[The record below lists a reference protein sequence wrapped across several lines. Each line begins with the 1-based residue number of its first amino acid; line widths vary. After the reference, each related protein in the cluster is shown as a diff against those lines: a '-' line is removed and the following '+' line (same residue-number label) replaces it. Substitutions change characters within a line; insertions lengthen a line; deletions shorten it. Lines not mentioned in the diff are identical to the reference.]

1 MAKRGQGEGTIS
13 KRPDGTW
20 WARISIGYDAQGKR
34 RRKAFY
40 GKTRK
45 EVQEKL
51 TAALNE
57 INTGIYIEPSR
68 MTVEQWLDVWL
79 NDYKKLSLKQKTYS
93 NYSNIIR
100 LYINPE
106 IGDIKLK
113 DLNGVMVQKFIAKTS
128 EKNTFHYAERK
139 IAPKTVQSVY
149 SVLKSAL
156 EQAVYSDMIVKNPAN
171 NVELPKN
178 DGRQARVL
186 TAEEQ
191 GRFIEACKDSRY
203 GNFFIFLLATGLRL
217 GEGAG
222 LTWNDIDYEERI
234 VDINKTLLA
243 YWEYGNNYQTV
254 TYGSP
259 KTKSGIRKVPLMPV
273 ALQILEEVK
282 KTQEIEKIMAGDE
295 YQDNNLI
302 FCTRKGTTT
311 ERSYWH
317 RAIKEICARAE
328 LEGVH
333 AHTLRHTFATRCLE
347 NGIDLKIVQSYL
359 GHASIKMTADVYTHV
374 LPEHNRAAIKKLENS
389 IKL

>member
-20 WARISIGYDAQGKR
+20 WARISLGYDAQGKR
-34 RRKAFY
+34 KRKAFY
-40 GKTRK
+40 GKSRK

-57 INTGIYIEPSR
+57 VNTGTYIEPSK
-68 MTVEQWLDVWL
+68 MTVSQWLDAWL
-79 NDYKKLSLKQKTYS
+79 NDYKKLSLKQKTCS
-93 NYSNIIR
+93 NYSNLIR

-106 IGDIKLK
+106 IGDLKLK
-113 DLNGVMVQKFIAKTS
+113 DLNRITVQKFITKTS
-128 EKNTFHYAERK
+128 EKNTFHYDGRK
-139 IAPKTVQSVY
+139 ISSRTVQMIY
-149 SVLKSAL
+149 SVLKTAL
-156 EQAVYSDMIVKNPAN
+156 EQAVYSEMISKNPAYGI
-171 NVELPKN
+171 ELPKRE
-178 DGRQARVL
+178 DKQARVL
-186 TAEEQ
+186 TVEEQ
-191 GRFIEACKDSRY
+191 DRFVEACKDSRY

-222 LTWNDIDYEERI
+222 LTWDDVNYEEKVI
-234 VDINKTLLA
+234 DINKTLAA
-243 YWEYGNNYQTV
+243 YWEYGNDYKTV
-254 TYGSP
+254 TYTSP
-259 KTKSGIRKVPLMPV
+259 KTKAGIRKVPLIPA

-282 KTQEIEKIMAGDE
+282 KTQEIEKLLEGDS

-317 RAIKEICARAE
+317 RAIKEICNKAG

-359 GHASIKMTADVYTHV
+359 GHSSIKMTADVYTHV
-374 LPEHNRAAIKKLENS
+374 LPEHNRAAIQKLENT
-389 IKL
+389 IRL